1 MNVFPNFENA
11 VRELLDE
18 LESNRLE
25 VGLIP
30 CRREC
35 NVGGMIRVT
44 LSQNA
49 KWYRDFCANY
59 PSTRRRKKSAFD
71 TKIKRANIVA
81 ALNSI
86 LRGETRSVY
95 ASHLLR
101 IARERFR
108 GPSSLDLRIQ
118 KIRRS
123 L

>member
-1 MNVFPNFENA
+1 MKVFPNFENA

-25 VGLIP
+25 VCLIP

-35 NVGGMIRVT
+35 NIGGMIRVP

-49 KWYRDFCANY
+49 KWYRDFCACY
-59 PSTRRRKKSAFD
+59 PSSRRRKKSAFD
-71 TKIKRANIVA
+71 TKIKRANTIA

-101 IARERFR
+101 IARER
-108 GPSSLDLRIQ
+108 
-118 KIRRS
+118 
-123 L
+123 